1 MFAYFCVA
9 GKQYIAKKGD
19 ILVNCPFVR
28 GDIGDIFF
36 TEQVLGINDTIGS
49 PAGQYLS
56 GAKIELKIVKQGLSK
71 KLRIVNFRP
80 QKRHEKWKGHRTKYT
95 NLEVMQ
101 IYWSK

>member
-19 ILVNCPFVR
+19 TLLNCPFIS
-28 GDIGDIFF
+28 GNIGDVVFS
-36 TEQVLGINDTIGS
+36 EEVLGINNTIGS
-49 PAGQYLS
+49 PEGKFLK
-56 GAKIELKIVKQGLSK
+56 GAKVELKIVKQGLHK

-95 NLEVMQ
+95 NLEVTQ